1 MKSMCTNLKRA
12 SFENKGNT
20 NAITEETA
28 KYIANK

>member
-20 NAITEETA
+20 NTITDEIV
-28 KYIANK
+28 KYIASR